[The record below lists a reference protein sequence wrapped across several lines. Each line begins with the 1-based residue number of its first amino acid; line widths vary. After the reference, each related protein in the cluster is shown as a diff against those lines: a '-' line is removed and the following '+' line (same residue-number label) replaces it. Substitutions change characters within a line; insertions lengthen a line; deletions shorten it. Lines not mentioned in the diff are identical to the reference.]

1 MDLVTFFI
9 GFLLAAFL
17 STVLFYFIYERQFN
31 LYQSKLEYLLSKGR
45 ADEQKVYENKI
56 QIQMLELELTKQ
68 NERLKFAKEQIV
80 FLENAQ
86 DRMKSDFE
94 KIAFEVMDKNSKNA
108 MQNQHESLR
117 HMLTP
122 FSQNLKSFQEKVEQ
136 LYINENK
143 ERFSLV
149 KEISQLR
156 NLNEKI
162 SQDAINLTNALKGDN
177 KLQGNWG
184 EFILEKVLESSGL
197 KKDREYEIQKEY
209 INERGQKVRPDVIV
223 HLPDEKDVVIDS
235 KVSLV
240 AYEKYHSSSQ
250 NEKDIYIKQH
260 LDSIYMHIKTLSEKR
275 YESIKG
281 IKTLDFVLLFI
292 PIESAFMLAVEY
304 DKNLYEKAY
313 QKNIILVSPSTLLAV
328 LRTIQHS
335 WRYEYQNKNA
345 IIIAKKAGDLYDKFA
360 GFVSNMQ
367 LIDTSLKRAQDA
379 YDDAFNKLSSGKGNL
394 IGRAEELKALE
405 GIQSKKVLKN
415 LQKDRLTE

>member
-9 GFLLAAFL
+9 GFLLAALL
-17 STVLFYFIYERQFN
+17 STVLFYFIYQSQVDF
-31 LYQSKLEYLLSKGR
+31 YQRKLEYLLAKGR
-45 ADEQKVYENKI
+45 ADEQLLHEKKI
-56 QIQMLELELTKQ
+56 QIQMLQLEQTKQ
-68 NERLKFAKEQIV
+68 NERLKFAKEQII

-108 MQNQHESLR
+108 IQNQHESLR

-149 KEISQLR
+149 KEITQLKD
-156 NLNEKI
+156 LNEKI
-162 SQDAINLTNALKGDN
+162 AQDAINLTNALKGDN

-209 INERGQKVRPDVIV
+209 TTQTGQKVRPDVIV
-223 HLPDEKDVVIDS
+223 HLPDEKDVIIDS

-240 AYEKYHSSSQ
+240 AYEKYHSSHD
-250 NEKDIYIKQH
+250 NEKELYIKQH
-260 LDSIYMHIKTLSEKR
+260 LDSIYIHIKTLSQKR

-292 PIESAFMLAVEY
+292 PIEAAFMLAVEQ
-304 DKNLYEKAY
+304 DRNLYEKAY

-328 LRTIQHS
+328 LRTIEHS

-345 IIIAKKAGDLYDKFA
+345 LIIAKKAGDLYDKFA

-379 YDDAFNKLSSGKGNL
+379 YDDAFNKLSTGKGNL
-394 IGRAEELKALE
+394 ITRAEELKALE
-405 GIQSKKVLKN
+405 GVQSKKALKN
-415 LQKDRLTE
+415 LQKDSLTE